1 MSFILNNLDKILK
14 HELDQMD
21 RKDIIKLYKKTKNL
35 QLKSILKEYLDN
47 Q

>member
-1 MSFILNNLDKILK
+1 MSFILKNLDKILK